1 MKFNTNL
8 VSDVVQSG
16 DINKNNVSIDTNN
29 IDFIVTILSTNLY
42 SKPIESFIRETVS
55 NAWDS
60 HVEAGVTD
68 PVILDLLRDP
78 EGDIYCR
85 IQDFGVGLSPE
96 RFDKIYRNIGSSS
109 KRDSN
114 NQIGGFGIGRFSAL
128 AYQDV
133 VIITSCYNGTKYIY
147 QMYKDGN
154 SISID
159 MLHSSPTDERNGVEV
174 KLQVNEKDFY
184 NFEDAIANQL
194 VYFQNLYV
202 VCSVTDIQGGYSYRR
217 KSTNIADHY
226 NNFKVVKYDNFSVN
240 NFQALTTSYNSGS
253 SMDLILGKVR
263 YPVRF
268 DALDM
273 DFPYSTRNKEITLNF
288 EIGDLAVT
296 PNREE
301 ILYNDTNIAKI
312 EAKILAA
319 EQEILDIAAQ
329 RSNAD
334 FTDMWK
340 LYKEY
345 KSTKLT
351 LLEDPDPSKE
361 VSVQYDATKSDKNFT
376 LNGDDLD
383 DLHGFCDLFG
393 NVIKTR
399 AFDYNYNLHNN
410 KIRYM
415 PHLYSL
421 DKIKE
426 NFKTTFFCDMGNLNN
441 MSKRYIRETFEQDS
455 RFYGTNYY
463 KQFRKLVSV
472 LDQNILNDNISISHR
487 KLIFEYFK
495 EKLGKI
501 PVFKNSSV
509 PAKWIADTKAADKLK
524 RGTRKGGGFNWS
536 EKVNVHRLRFSNN
549 GYATTD
555 SCAYKY
561 EDLKP
566 AKLKLQVIYA
576 SKGTL
581 EAEKMRTFYEL
592 VGNRGRD
599 SASNSIYRNSVFYEI
614 APTKI
619 KLVEQIPG
627 FLRFEDILTKPTRQ
641 GRRLATARKI
651 RKEIPDLT
659 RLGDCTSSL
668 RDLNREFSMDVC
680 TLLQYCEKY
689 EVRAIAHSDPA
700 TSLLEEIDGLY
711 EETNMYDLKMLA
723 LVKTH
728 TKKWKLSSLFRKL
741 SMFDE
746 EVVALIADYIKAR
759 KLFKLDNEIVN
770 KINKNKND
778 ENNEN

>member
-16 DINKNNVSIDTNN
+16 DINKNNVSIDTDN

-174 KLQVNEKDFY
+174 KLQVKEKDFY

-202 VCSVTDIQGGYSYRR
+202 VCSVEKEGYHYNR
-217 KSTNIADHY
+217 KEFNIADSY

-240 NFQALTTSYNSGS
+240 NFQSLNRNTYG

-263 YPVRF
+263 YPIRF
-268 DALDM
+268 DALDV
-273 DFPYSTRNKEITLNF
+273 DFRYETRNKDITLNF

-301 ILYNDTNIAKI
+301 ILYNETNIKKI
-312 EAKILAA
+312 EAKIQAA
-319 EQEILDIAAQ
+319 EDEILKIAAE
-329 RSNAD
+329 RSTAD

-345 KSTKLT
+345 KSSRLV
-351 LLEDPDPSKE
+351 LLEDDDNSRE
-361 VSVQYDATKSDKNFT
+361 VTVQYDTTKTDKNFT
-376 LNGDDLD
+376 LNGEDLV
-383 DLHGFCDLFG
+383 DLHGFCQLYQ
-393 NVIKTR
+393 NVIQSR
-399 AFDYNYNLHNN
+399 VFELNYNLYN
-410 KIRYM
+410 KKMKYVNRM
-415 PHLYSL
+415 QRV
-421 DKIKE
+421 DGIKD
-426 NFKTTFFCDMGNLNN
+426 NFNTSFFCDVASLNN
-441 MSKRYIRETFEQDS
+441 MSKRYIRETFEDDS
-455 RFYGTNYY
+455 FFYGTDYY
-463 KQFRKLVSV
+463 KAFRKIVWLLS
-472 LDQNILNDNISISHR
+472 DDILNDDLSRRHR
-487 KLIFEYFK
+487 KLICAYFK

-509 PAKWIADTKAADKLK
+509 PAKWITDTKAADKLK
-524 RGTRKGGGFNWS
+524 RGVRTGGGFNWS
-536 EKVNVHRLRFSNN
+536 EKINVHEMRFSNS
-549 GYATTD
+549 GYVTTD
-555 SCAYKY
+555 SIAYRY
-561 EDLKP
+561 EDLIP
-566 AKLKLQVIYA
+566 AKLKRQVIYA
-576 SKGTL
+576 PKGTV
-581 EAEKMRTFYEL
+581 EAEKLRTFYEMI
-592 VGNRGRD
+592 GNGRGHD
-599 SASNSIYRNSVFYEI
+599 KNKHFNKTHFYEI

-619 KLVEQIPG
+619 KLVKDIPG

-641 GRRLATARKI
+641 GSKIATVEKIKNEVKDLGRLSDQTAYLADLNKEFAADISVLNNFCENYTFNCRQMDS
-651 RKEIPDLT
+651 RKE
-659 RLGDCTSSL
+659 
-668 RDLNREFSMDVC
+668 
-680 TLLQYCEKY
+680 LL
-689 EVRAIAHSDPA
+689 A
-700 TSLLEEIDGLY
+700 EILAVY
-711 EETNMYDLKMLA
+711 EETKMYDLRMLA
-723 LVKTH
+723 LVEKH
-728 TKKWKLSSLFRKL
+728 KEKWKLTSLFNKL
-741 SMFDE
+741 SMYDTE
-746 EVVALIADYIKAR
+746 MLLLIGDYIKAR
-759 KLFKLDNEIVN
+759 KLFKIEIELVN
-770 KINKNKND
+770 RINKNEND

>member
-16 DINKNNVSIDTNN
+16 DINKNNVSIDTDN

-133 VIITSCYNGTKYIY
+133 VIITSCHNGTKYIY

-174 KLQVNEKDFY
+174 KLQVKEKDFY

-202 VCSVTDIQGGYSYRR
+202 VCSVEKEGYQYNR
-217 KSTNIADHY
+217 KDFNIADSY

-240 NFQALTTSYNSGS
+240 NFESLNRSNYG

-263 YPVRF
+263 YPIRF
-268 DALDM
+268 DALDV
-273 DFPYSTRNKEITLNF
+273 DFRYETRNKDITLNF

-301 ILYNDTNIAKI
+301 ILYNETNIKKI
-312 EAKILAA
+312 EAKIQAA
-319 EQEILDIAAQ
+319 EDEILKIAAE
-329 RSNAD
+329 RSTAD

-345 KSTKLT
+345 KSTRLV
-351 LLEDPDPSKE
+351 LLEDDNSSRE
-361 VSVQYDATKSDKNFT
+361 VAVQYDSSKTDKKFT
-376 LNGDDLD
+376 LNGEDLV
-383 DLHGFCDLFG
+383 DLHGFCQMYQ
-393 NVIKTR
+393 NVIQAR
-399 AFDYNYNLHNN
+399 AFELNYNLYN
-410 KIRYM
+410 KKMKYVNR
-415 PHLYSL
+415 LQRV
-421 DKIKE
+421 DGIKD
-426 NFKTTFFCDMGNLNN
+426 NFNTSFFCDVASLNN
-441 MSKRYIRETFEQDS
+441 MSKRYIRETFEDDS
-455 RFYGTNYY
+455 FFYGTDYY
-463 KQFRKLVSV
+463 KAFRKIVWLLS
-472 LDQNILNDNISISHR
+472 DDILNDDLSRHHR
-487 KLIFEYFK
+487 KLICAYFK
-495 EKLGKI
+495 DKLSKI

-509 PAKWIADTKAADKLK
+509 PAKWITDTKAADKLK
-524 RGTRKGGGFNWS
+524 RGVRTGGGFNWS
-536 EKVNVHRLRFSNN
+536 EKINVHVMRYANN
-549 GYATTD
+549 GYVTTD
-555 SCAYKY
+555 SVAYKY

-566 AKLKLQVIYA
+566 AKVKKQVIYA
-576 SKGTL
+576 PKGTV
-581 EAEKMRTFYEL
+581 EAEKLRTFYEMIGDYRAH
-592 VGNRGRD
+592 GNNKHFRMTD
-599 SASNSIYRNSVFYEI
+599 FYEI

-619 KLVEQIPG
+619 KLVKDIPG

-641 GRRLATARKI
+641 GSKIATVAKIQEEVKDLRRLADQSAYLADLNKEFAADISVLNNFCENYIFNRSNHDS
-651 RKEIPDLT
+651 RKE
-659 RLGDCTSSL
+659 
-668 RDLNREFSMDVC
+668 
-680 TLLQYCEKY
+680 LL
-689 EVRAIAHSDPA
+689 A
-700 TSLLEEIDGLY
+700 EILAVY
-711 EETNMYDLKMLA
+711 EETKMYDLRMLA
-723 LVKTH
+723 LVEKH
-728 TKKWKLSSLFRKL
+728 RNKWKLNSLFNKL
-741 SMFDE
+741 SMYDSE
-746 EVVALIADYIKAR
+746 MLILIGDYIKAR
-759 KLFKLDNEIVN
+759 KLFKIEIELVN
-770 KINKNKND
+770 KINKNEND

>member
-16 DINKNNVSIDTNN
+16 DINKNNVSIDTDN

-174 KLQVNEKDFY
+174 KLQVKEKDFN

-202 VCSVTDIQGGYSYRR
+202 VCSVKTEGYQYNRANH
-217 KSTNIADHY
+217 NIADSY

-240 NFQALTTSYNSGS
+240 NFKSLTTNNYSAT

-263 YPVRF
+263 YPIRF
-268 DALDM
+268 DALDE
-273 DFPYSTRNKEITLNF
+273 DFGHQVRNKDITLNF
-288 EIGDLAVT
+288 DIGDLAVT

-301 ILYNDTNIAKI
+301 ILYNDTNIKKI

-319 EQEILDIAAQ
+319 EQEILDIAES
-329 RSNAD
+329 RSTAD

-340 LYKEY
+340 MYNEF
-345 KSTKLT
+345 KSSKLT
-351 LLEDPDPSKE
+351 LLNDDEDSRQ
-361 VSVQYDATKSDKNFT
+361 VSVMYDTKKSNKNFT
-376 LNGDDLD
+376 LNGEDVG
-383 DLHGFCDLFG
+383 DLHGFCDLFS
-393 NVIKTR
+393 NVIRVR
-399 AFDYNYNLHNN
+399 AFEYNYNMYN
-410 KIRYM
+410 K
-415 PHLYSL
+415 
-421 DKIKE
+421 KIKYV
-426 NFKTTFFCDMGNLNN
+426 NRLQSVDSIKDKFKLSFFCDVANLNN
-441 MSKRYIRETFEQDS
+441 MSKRYIRETFEDDS
-455 RFYGTNYY
+455 NFYGVDYY
-463 KQFRKLVSV
+463 RVFRRFVKL
-472 LDQNILNDNISISHR
+472 LQDDILNDDVSRNHR
-487 KLIFEYFK
+487 KMICAYFK

-501 PVFKNSSV
+501 SVFKNSNV
-509 PAKWIADTKAADKLK
+509 PAKWIVDTKAADKLK
-524 RGTRKGGGFNWS
+524 RGVRKGGGFNWS
-536 EKVNVHRLRFSNN
+536 EKINVHKMRYSNS
-549 GYATTD
+549 GYVTTD
-555 SCAYKY
+555 SIALKY
-561 EDLKP
+561 DCLKP
-566 AKLKLQVIYA
+566 AKLKKQVIYA
-576 SKGTL
+576 PKGSV
-581 EAEKMRTFYEL
+581 EADKLRTFFEM
-592 VGNRGRD
+592 VGNSRHSVGNQIFV
-599 SASNSIYRNSVFYEI
+599 NSIFYEI
-614 APTKI
+614 APTKL
-619 KLVEQIPG
+619 KLVKEIPG

-641 GRRLATARKI
+641 GSKIATVTKIKEEVKELNRLADST
-651 RKEIPDLT
+651 
-659 RLGDCTSSL
+659 TSL
-668 RDLNREFSMDVC
+668 IDLNKEFAADVS
-680 TLLQYCEKY
+680 TLNNFCSKY
-689 EVRAIAHSDPA
+689 NFRIANSDKRQE
-700 TSLLEEIDGLY
+700 LLDEILAVY
-711 EETNMYDLKMLA
+711 EETKMYDLRMLA
-723 LVKTH
+723 LVNKH
-728 TKKWKLSSLFRKL
+728 ENKWKLTSLFNKL
-741 SMFDE
+741 SMYDN
-746 EVVALIADYIKAR
+746 EVLLLIGDYIKGR
-759 KLFKLDNEIVN
+759 KLFKIEIDLVE

-778 ENNEN
+778 ENNQN